1 MMLLRLLS
9 LAAGALVLVAPAILF
24 PSGTMVPDAGKAG
37 LALAC
42 VVLAATGFFVVGMAG
57 RRLRRSPPLRTLAAL
72 LLAVPLVASLI
83 LLANG
88 GSPVLLTMAGA
99 TLGLSMVLYPT
110 MVLRFRS
117 GSLRRPRSTAH

>member
-1 MMLLRLLS
+1 MMFLRLMCLI
-9 LAAGALVLVAPAILF
+9 AGALVLVAPAMLF
-24 PSGTMVPDAGKAG
+24 PSGAMAPDAGKAG

-42 VVLAATGFFVVGMAG
+42 VVLAATGFFIIGMAG

-72 LLAVPLVASLI
+72 LLAVPLVASLF

-88 GSPVLLTMAGA
+88 GSPLLLAMAGA

-110 MVLRFRS
+110 MVLRVRS